1 MALPWAGASWG
12 VMGAHCQVPGDPW
25 RGRDRPTRGPC
36 LTISLPQMLQVLC
49 SDPCPLCACPQ
60 LLKVAAFSGELL
72 LTTGSR
78 RGPEGLGVDSL
89 TSGQFSDNDW
99 LTWGPTHLHSCLKLG
114 QLYGGVYA
122 PEPHWDQAEARA
134 QRSPCPY
141 LAPSPPSPS
150 LLSSSFLQTALLQY
164 LSCQE
169 LGFRLYFQGYWLK
182 TLSSPTSWESSAK
195 SQGDRHMKV
204 EQPAMASQRHVHAHR
219 PSGESKAHR
228 CQPQYQWGDGEPPA
242 SDPQRPGVGE
252 RALVLLHATHS
263 GSQRLGRG
271 IPHLP

>member
-12 VMGAHCQVPGDPW
+12 VMGAHCQVLGDPW

-36 LTISLPQMLQVLC
+36 LTICLPQMLQVLC
-49 SDPCPLCACPQ
+49 SDPCPLCARPQ
-60 LLKVAAFSGELL
+60 LLKAAAFSGELL

-78 RGPEGLGVDSL
+78 RGPEGPGVDSL

-99 LTWGPTHLHSCLKLG
+99 WTWGPSHLHSCLKLG

-122 PEPHWDQAEARA
+122 PEPHWDQVEARA
-134 QRSPCPY
+134 QWSPCPY

-169 LGFRLYFQGYWLK
+169 LGFRLYFQGFWLK
-182 TLSSPTSWESSAK
+182 TLSSPTSQESSPK

-204 EQPAMASQRHVHAHR
+204 ELPTTTSQRHVHAHR
-219 PSGESKAHR
+219 GNPRHTGASPSTSGETGNLQLLIHR
-228 CQPQYQWGDGEPPA
+228 GLGKESERLFSSTPPTLGA
-242 SDPQRPGVGE
+242 S
-252 RALVLLHATHS
+252 AWAS
-263 GSQRLGRG
+263 G